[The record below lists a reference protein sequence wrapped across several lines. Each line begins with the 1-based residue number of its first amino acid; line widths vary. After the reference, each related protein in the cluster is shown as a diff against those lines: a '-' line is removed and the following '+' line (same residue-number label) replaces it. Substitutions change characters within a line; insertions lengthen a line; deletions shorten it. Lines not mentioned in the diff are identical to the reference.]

1 MENGG
6 VSSGFRASEIS
17 QGLSLFSDRL
27 NLLILVSVADQAHVV
42 VTITQT
48 YNKPQTNE
56 VP

>member
-6 VSSGFRASEIS
+6 VSSGFGASEIS

-42 VTITQT
+42 TITQT